1 MKNITKYIL
10 ILLIFST
17 IACDNILEPVPN
29 DRLDSESFF
38 KNREDA
44 EAGLIA
50 AYDIVFRDIAP
61 TIVQFSDRASRSVV
75 QVGDNTGNVI
85 QYRPNLETGR
95 DGGSGT
101 FWTNSYR
108 ALARINVL
116 IERVSL
122 LDESLFT
129 EVGVPNTRNRKQEI
143 LGEAYFLRA
152 YVYYNLVQHFGG
164 VPLVL
169 TFPTSAN
176 PADNYIARASE
187 ADVWTQIKKDLNL
200 AVEGLPLNH
209 NLIRA
214 NQNATLQRTQSKSRA
229 TKGMANLM
237 LARVALREQRWDD
250 AIKFS
255 DAILNSKEYSLT
267 ATWTSIFQNTTGQL
281 ATESILEINNVKDGF
296 NNTGGFTFG
305 YEFFTNGRF
314 AFAPEANYF
323 FEGSYRNPRD
333 VRQAFCAN
341 VNGADTTRISPF
353 KYYNRDGPYAS
364 NDWFNFVLGRL
375 SEVYLIKAEALNE
388 KSFPNNEALT
398 LINAIRAR
406 ARDNAYLVST
416 VGGRPLYATGIR
428 SISFTNSATTIEVKD
443 QVAFRQFIRDE
454 RKRELMLEGHEWYD
468 ILRYDLYDKGDRA
481 VKSTFL
487 AQGITGS
494 NNGKVLLPIPIAE
507 IRRNPLLTQ
516 NAGYQ

>member
-1 MKNITKYIL
+1 MKK
-10 ILLIFST
+10 IFIYTLSFLMLT
-17 IACDNILEPVPN
+17 MSACQDILEPVPN

-38 KNREDA
+38 KNREDC

-50 AYDIVFRDIAP
+50 AYDVVFRDIAP

-95 DGGSGT
+95 DGGSGAL
-101 FWTNSYR
+101 WTNSYR

-116 IERVSL
+116 IERAET

-129 EVGVPNTRNRKQEI
+129 ETGVPTTRRRKLEI
-143 LGEAYFLRA
+143 LGEARFLRA
-152 YVYYNLVQHFGG
+152 LVYYHLVQHFGA

-169 TFPTSAN
+169 SFPTSAN
-176 PADNYIARASE
+176 PADNYVARTPEDQVWKQIKDDLNVASE
-187 ADVWTQIKKDLNL
+187 N
-200 AVEGLPLNH
+200 LPLNH
-209 NLIRA
+209 NLFRA

-237 LARVALREQRWDD
+237 LARIALREQRWDD
-250 AIKFS
+250 AIRFS
-255 DAILNSKEYSLT
+255 DAIINSREYALT
-267 ATWTSIFQNTTGQL
+267 PTWTSIFQNTTGQL
-281 ATESILEINNVKDGF
+281 STESILEINNVKDGF

-305 YEFFTNGRF
+305 YEFFTNGRYG
-314 AFAPEANYF
+314 FAPEANYF
-323 FEGSYRNPRD
+323 YEGTYRNPRD

-341 VNGADTTRISPF
+341 VNGADTTKISPF

-375 SEVYLIKAEALNE
+375 SEVYLVKTEALNE
-388 KSFPNNEALT
+388 KSYPNTDALT
-398 LINAIRAR
+398 LINALRAR
-406 ARDNAYLVST
+406 ARDNVYLVST
-416 VGGRPLYATGIR
+416 VAGKPLYATGIR
-428 SISFTNSATTIEVKD
+428 PISFTASATTIEVKD
-443 QVAFRQFIRDE
+443 QAAFRQFIRDE
-454 RKRELMLEGHEWYD
+454 RKREMMLEGQEWYD

-487 AQGITGS
+487 GQGITGS
-494 NNGKVLLPIPIAE
+494 NPGKVLLPIPIAE
-507 IRRNPLLTQ
+507 IRRNPLLVQ
-516 NAGYQ
+516 NPGYQ